1 MKSEI
6 NLKINPEILKVLEKI
21 AKESNQDQESFVQSI
36 IVKYINNEKIFN
48 SSQSST
54 EQNNDKEK
62 SKLS

>member
-6 NLKINPEILKVLEKI
+6 NLKINPEILKVLEQK
-21 AKESNQDQESFVQSI
+21 AKESNQDLESFIQSI
-36 IVKYINNEKIFN
+36 ISKYIKNEKIFN

>member
-6 NLKINPEILKVLEKI
+6 NLKINPEILKVLEKK
-21 AKESNQDQESFVQSI
+21 ANESNQDQESFVQSI

>member
-6 NLKINPEILKVLEKI
+6 NLKINPEILKVLEKK